1 MVITVEVEM
10 TMITVVVVVKAL
22 ATQLEPPV
30 QTGAE
35 ERKVDPEPAGNL
47 HVVSVAENLNLLALK
62 EDGSVMHRWLV
73 REERERVLLTT
84 TGVQRSEEG
93 AIVTE
98 MVRDRDLRRVMR
110 WNVVIEEETC
120 RPTVEVH
127 NVNREGRR
135 LLVDLSEED
144 KEDVFR
150 SRECSR
156 LQQQCLTESL
166 LGVPVISHRD
176 SAD

>member
-98 MVRDRDLRRVMR
+98 MVRDRDLRRAMR
-110 WNVVIEEETC
+110 WNVAIEAGTC
-120 RPTVEVH
+120 HLLVELLNENPDV
-127 NVNREGRR
+127 R
-135 LLVDLSEED
+135 LLVDPREGGNENVWI
-144 KEDVFR
+144 KEMQVIT
-150 SRECSR
+150 
-156 LQQQCLTESL
+156 QSL
-166 LGVPVISHRD
+166 RIIIVWGM
-176 SAD
+176 